1 MFDLLAIGLGTQE
14 MLIILAIVLVLF
26 GSTKI
31 PELMRGLGS
40 GMREFK
46 KGLNEDEEADA
57 NAKETKTP

>member
-1 MFDLLAIGLGTQE
+1 MGLGTQE